1 MEVPMK
7 KLWLYLLLFLTPLI
21 PIAFYLL
28 AAGPG
33 LDSYSVSIIL
43 GVYTFV
49 LVSNQFYF
57 ASMPN
62 WLTKTLGTK
71 TVRSLHGS
79 YPILILA
86 LALLH
91 AILKLS
97 NGFIL
102 TDGQA
107 LLGVVAFFLFLIGT
121 ISALLLFAQ
130 TLLTRFAWFSTFRT
144 RIYTITKLTYKKVR
158 AMHNLMVVAG
168 ILALMHIMIAST
180 SALAYNPWGASIL
193 VVWMLYSLLSY
204 LNYRLA
210 GRKGKG
216 TK

>member
-1 MEVPMK
+1 MK

-21 PIAFYLL
+21 PIAFYLI

-79 YPILILA
+79 FPILILA

-107 LLGVVAFFLFLIGT
+107 LLG
-121 ISALLLFAQ
+121 
-130 TLLTRFAWFSTFRT
+130 
-144 RIYTITKLTYKKVR
+144 
-158 AMHNLMVVAG
+158 
-168 ILALMHIMIAST
+168 
-180 SALAYNPWGASIL
+180 
-193 VVWMLYSLLSY
+193 
-204 LNYRLA
+204 
-210 GRKGKG
+210 
-216 TK
+216 